1 LQLLSTNPYKFNET
15 IYSLKGLIK
24 MEINKTKYGDVAVIS
39 VSGNIKGCP
48 EAEVIHESI
57 KELLA
62 EDMIKLIVDLSD
74 VHWVGSVGIGAIIG
88 GLTTVRHSG
97 GDLRLVG
104 INIKIQNL
112 LTITKLDGL
121 FRVFGSIDDAVDSFS
136 APPVSMPG

>member
-1 LQLLSTNPYKFNET
+1 
-15 IYSLKGLIK
+15 
-24 MEINKTKYGDVAVIS
+24 MEINKTNYGDVAVIS

-57 KELLA
+57 KQSLA
-62 EDMIKLIVDLSD
+62 ENMINLVIDLSD

-121 FRVFGSIDDAVDSFS
+121 FRIFASVDDAVGSYKA
-136 APPVSMPG
+136 APLSMPG

>member
-1 LQLLSTNPYKFNET
+1 
-15 IYSLKGLIK
+15 
-24 MEINKTKYGDVAVIS
+24 MEINKHVFGEVAVLE

-48 EAEVIHESI
+48 EAEMIHQSV
-57 KELLA
+57 KKLLA
-62 EDMIKLIVDLSD
+62 DNKIQLVVDLSD

-104 INIKIQNL
+104 INDKIQNL

-121 FRVFGSIDDAVDSFS
+121 FQVFESVNEAVGSFNRASE
-136 APPVSMPG
+136 PV